1 MTSSGETAVARV
13 VRSGQSIKRVYS
25 ALNRR
30 KPPKIALV
38 ILVFMLF
45 IGAFGPMLAP
55 MDPHTGKLGDSLTP
69 PFWLSGGSF
78 EFPLGTDFF
87 GRDLLSRILDGAR
100 ITMGTALVALV
111 GSAFIGVTVG
121 LISGYYAGWV
131 DALVMRIVDFML
143 AMPGLLLA
151 LVLIAAMGPSLK
163 AVVLAV
169 MVSGWVAYARYVRG
183 DVLAQR
189 EREYITAAI
198 AIGCGAPRIMF
209 RHLFPNVLATV
220 FVIATLQTG
229 GFILLVASLSFLGVG
244 VPKPTSAWGSMIADG
259 REFLLSSA
267 WVSIM
272 PGVAISLLIVSLNL
286 VGDWMR
292 DTFDPRLRNL

>member
-131 DALVMRIVDFML
+131 DALVMRMVDFML

-220 FVIATLQTG
+220 MVIATLQTG